1 MVDILIIEDNL
12 ELATILSDFLLDE
25 GYTVF
30 VASSGEEGLQYLA
43 ENPVKL
49 LLLDIMLPELD
60 GFAVCRVI
68 RERHNLPIIIM
79 SAKHG
84 DDNKIIGLD
93 LGADDYLEKPF
104 SVNLLIAK
112 VKSHLRRSYHMFDN
126 KQLLSEGELT
136 INKASMKVYLKDE
149 LVVMTSK
156 EYELLVLLMMNKG
169 KALRKEWLFEAVWG
183 IDSFSELSTL
193 TVHISKLREKI
204 ENNPKEPRRIL
215 TVWGVGYKYEAV

>member
-1 MVDILIIEDNL
+1 MVDILIIEDNV
-12 ELATILSDFLLDE
+12 ELATILSDFLLEE
-25 GYTVF
+25 GYSVF
-30 VASSGEEGLQYLA
+30 VAPSGEEGLHYLA

-60 GFAVCRVI
+60 GFAVCRI
-68 RERHNLPIIIM
+68 AREKHNLPIIIM
-79 SAKHG
+79 SARHG
-84 DDNKIIGLD
+84 DNNKIIGLD

-104 SVNLLIAK
+104 SINLLIAK

-126 KQLLSEGELT
+126 KQLLSAGDIT
-136 INKASMKVYLKDE
+136 IDLASMKVYLQEE
-149 LVVMTSK
+149 LVVMTAK
-156 EYELLVLLMMNKG
+156 EYELLVLLMKNKG
-169 KALRKEWLFEAVWG
+169 KALRKEWLFETVWG

-215 TVWGVGYKYEAV
+215 TVWGVGYKYEAI